1 MKILLVAL
9 FCISSLG
16 IADASDWTH
25 WRGPMQTGAS
35 PETGLI
41 ATWSLDGENLIW
53 RRPFIGRSTPA
64 IVNGRVYV
72 VGRTGKD
79 ITQREHIACFDAET
93 GELLWEKKFNV
104 WHSTI
109 SFNRLGWANLGA
121 DPETGN
127 IYAHL
132 VSGLLICFDPDGN
145 EIWTR
150 SLTEEFNR
158 FSGYGGRLHTPV
170 VEGDLV
176 IISMGNRGWAGK
188 PPSHRYLALN
198 KRTGQTVWMARPGG
212 GGQKDLTIYSTPVV
226 TTIDGQRVLIA
237 GNGNGGIFAFKA
249 TTGEKVWG
257 FPFSLRGINTS
268 PAVADGRVYVA
279 HSEENVDN
287 TSLGR
292 VACLDA
298 RTGEELWR
306 QDGMTAG
313 YASPAVH
320 AGRVYVID
328 NSANLHC
335 LDAETGK
342 QYWEH
347 NIGTVGRGSP
357 TWADGKVYVT
367 EVNGGVQILKV
378 EDAGATVLDK
388 KKIAMPEGGH
398 AEIYG
403 SVAIAYRRIYFA
415 TEAGLFCLGDKTA
428 PFEVTSSAFAE
439 HQPAPAGA
447 QPASILS
454 IPAEATMQAGEALPL
469 RAVAYDDKGRAIGDL
484 DAEWSL
490 DGLEGEIAASAFTP
504 SKPGGGWI
512 TAKVGDLT
520 RQTWVR
526 VLPSV
531 PWTEDFENVEV
542 GKNPL
547 HWVWAG
553 SGFRVEEQDGN
564 KVLTKPPA
572 ARGLDRSNLYVAR
585 HTLSAYTIQAD
596 LMGTQNKRRR
606 PDMGLIAHRY
616 ILDLQGIHQRLEI
629 RSWSSDLR
637 MAKRIDFPWEMG
649 TWYTAKMK
657 VDIQGDKAI
666 VRGKVWKTG
675 DPEPNAWT
683 IEAEDPLPIREGSPG
698 LYGYSPAMIYYDNV
712 KVW

>member
-1 MKILLVAL
+1 MKILFAVL
-9 FCISSLG
+9 FCLSAMG
-16 IADASDWTH
+16 IAGASDWTH

-41 ATWSLDGENLIW
+41 STWSLDGENLIW
-53 RRPFIGRSTPA
+53 RREFIGRSTPVV
-64 IVNGRVYV
+64 VNGRVYV
-72 VGRTGKD
+72 IGRTGKD

-93 GELLWEKKFNV
+93 GDLLWEKMFNV

-127 IYAHL
+127 VYAHL
-132 VSGLLICFDPDGN
+132 VSGLLICFDPDGDV
-145 EIWTR
+145 IWTR

-170 VEGDLV
+170 VDGDLV

-188 PPSHRYLALN
+188 PPSHRYFALD
-198 KRTGQTVWMARPGG
+198 KRTGQTAWMARPGG

-226 TTIDGQRVLIA
+226 TIIDGQRVLIA
-237 GNGNGGIFAFKA
+237 GNGNGGIFAFKVA
-249 TTGEKVWG
+249 TGEKVWG

-298 RTGEELWR
+298 RTGKEIWR

-328 NSANLHC
+328 NSANVHC
-335 LDAETGK
+335 LDAETGA
-342 QYWEH
+342 QYWEQ
-347 NIGTVGRGSP
+347 NIGTVGKGSP
-357 TWADGKVYVT
+357 TWADGKLYVT

-378 EDAGATVLDK
+378 DDAGAEVLDQ

-428 PFEVTSSAFAE
+428 PFDPAPSAFAE
-439 HQPAPAGA
+439 PESAPAGA
-447 QPASILS
+447 TPASILS
-454 IPAEATMQAGEALPL
+454 IPAEATLQSGESLPL
-469 RAVAYDDKGRAIGDL
+469 RAVAYDEKGRAIGDI

-490 DGLEGEIAASAFTP
+490 DGLEGEIANRAFTP

-526 VLPSV
+526 VLPAL
-531 PWTEDFENVEV
+531 PWTEDFETVEV

-553 SGFRVEEQDGN
+553 SGFRVEERDGN
-564 KVLTKPPA
+564 NVLAKPPA

-585 HTLSAYTIQAD
+585 HALSGYTIQAD

-637 MAKRIDFPWEMG
+637 MAKRIDFAWDMG
-649 TWYTAKMK
+649 VWYTAKMK
-657 VDIQGDKAI
+657 VDIEGDKAI
-666 VRGKVWKTG
+666 IRGKVWKRG
-675 DPEPNAWT
+675 DSEPEAWS

-698 LYGYSPAMIYYDNV
+698 LYGYSPAVIYYDNV

>member
-1 MKILLVAL
+1 MKILSMVL

-16 IADASDWTH
+16 IAGASDWTH

-41 ATWSLDGENLIW
+41 STWSLDGENLIW
-53 RRPFIGRSTPA
+53 RRPFIGRSTPV

-72 VGRTGKD
+72 IGRTGKD
-79 ITQREHIACFDAET
+79 ITEREHIACFDAET
-93 GELLWEKKFNV
+93 GDLLWEKKFNV

-132 VSGLLICFDPDGN
+132 VSGLLIGFDPDGN

-170 VEGDLV
+170 VDGDLV

-188 PPSHRYLALN
+188 PPSHRYFALD

-212 GGQKDLTIYSTPVV
+212 GGQRDLTIYSTPVV
-226 TTIDGQRVLIA
+226 ATIDGQRVLIA
-237 GNGNGGIFAFKA
+237 GNGNGGIFAFKVA
-249 TTGEKVWG
+249 TGEKVWG

-328 NSANLHC
+328 NSANVHC

-342 QYWEH
+342 RYWEQ

-357 TWADGKVYVT
+357 TWADGKLYVT
-367 EVNGGVQILKV
+367 EVNGGVQILKAD
-378 EDAGATVLDK
+378 DAGAEVLDQ

-428 PFEVTSSAFAE
+428 PFEPAPSAFAE
-439 HQPAPAGA
+439 TEPAAAGA
-447 QPASILS
+447 TSASILS
-454 IPAEATMQAGEALPL
+454 IPAEATLQPGESLPL
-469 RAVAYDDKGRAIGDL
+469 RAVAYDEKGRAIGAI

-490 DGLEGEIAASAFTP
+490 DGLEGEIANRAFIP

-512 TAKVGDLT
+512 TAKVGELT

-526 VLPSV
+526 VLPPV
-531 PWTEDFENVEV
+531 PWTEDFETVEV
-542 GKNPL
+542 GKNPM

-553 SGFRVEEQDGN
+553 SGFRVEERDGN
-564 KVLTKPPA
+564 NVLAKPPA
-572 ARGLDRSNLYVAR
+572 ARGLDRSNLYVAG
-585 HTLSAYTIQAD
+585 HALSGYTIQAD

-637 MAKRIDFPWEMG
+637 MAKRIDFAWDMG
-649 TWYTAKMK
+649 VWYTAKMK
-657 VDIQGDKAI
+657 VDIEGDKAI
-666 VRGKVWKTG
+666 VRGKVWKKG
-675 DPEPNAWT
+675 DSEPEAWS

-698 LYGYSPAMIYYDNV
+698 LYGYSPAVIYFDNV